1 MNAVLLKF
9 VSIHNLECIIR
20 PQIININSN
29 EPIFYPYIIKIKKCN
44 GSCNNINDPYSKL
57 CVPDVVKNIYV
68 KVLNPMLKTN
78 ETRHIKWHETSR
90 CKCRLDANVCNNK
103 QRWNNNKYRCECK

>member
-1 MNAVLLKF
+1 MFEFIKKVLVVTMSFFSSNAIPLNAVLLKC

-29 EPIFYPYIIKIKKCN
+29 KPIFYPYIIKIKKCN

-57 CVPDVVKNIYV
+57 CVPDVVENIYV
-68 KVLNPMLKTN
+68 KVFNPMSKTN
-78 ETRHIKWHETSR
+78 
-90 CKCRLDANVCNNK
+90 
-103 QRWNNNKYRCECK
+103 